1 MSRSLAGSTDPGA
14 RRDLSARYILAFIA
28 ICAIEKAFACL
39 ATGFTGD
46 EAYTLVIARS
56 LALSYFD
63 HPPLHQWILHG
74 FVALSGE
81 SRWARAPFWLM
92 FVAINAPLFGL
103 TRRLFG
109 AKAALWAMFAF
120 NATTYFLVLPDG
132 FIMPDA
138 PSLLFLALAAWTIAE
153 ILFGPAEREGEAGQ
167 LWLAAGVA
175 LGCAGLA
182 KYAALFV
189 PIGLLGF
196 LVGSPRHRHWLSD
209 VRPYLG
215 AVVAL
220 LIFSPA
226 LLWNDQ
232 NHWVSF
238 SFQSTRAA
246 TALTFGADAWADVA
260 AELGEQIVLLSPW
273 IGAPIVLSMARA
285 MRANADSGE
294 RFLLW
299 LAAPPVVF
307 FALLPLLGQRAIPHW
322 FNSGWLFAF
331 PLAGYWLSARSAG
344 WLKNWGR
351 AAAALAAATVVFYIA
366 VVVVGLS
373 RLIAFAPGGQDDPT
387 QFSYDWR
394 IANAA
399 ADFIVVD
406 NWRVGGKVGVALGPK
421 TPICAFTWDPRE
433 FAFACDSTAWLGKD
447 ADIIVFKEDAA
458 SERSAFAGY
467 FERIDPGADFAVGRM
482 GADERILTLMRAHNL
497 LRSYPSPYGPA
508 QAGP

>member
-1 MSRSLAGSTDPGA
+1 MSGSLAGSTDPGA
-14 RRDLSARYILAFIA
+14 GRDLSARYILAFIA

-109 AKAALWAMFAF
+109 AQAALWAMFAF

-132 FIMPDA
+132 FIIPDA

-153 ILFGPAEREGEAGQ
+153 ILFGPAEREGKAGK

-182 KYAALFV
+182 KYAALFA

-209 VRPYLG
+209 ARPYLS
-215 AVVAL
+215 AFVAL

-226 LLWNDQ
+226 LLWNYQ
-232 NHWVSF
+232 NHWVSL

-246 TALTFGADAWADVA
+246 TALTFGAGRCGTGRADRPAVAMDRRADRAGHGARDARRRQQRRTFSGLARCA
-260 AELGEQIVLLSPW
+260 ARRFLRAS
-273 IGAPIVLSMARA
+273 AAARA
-285 MRANADSGE
+285 AGDPALVQLR
-294 RFLLW
+294 
-299 LAAPPVVF
+299 LAV
-307 FALLPLLGQRAIPHW
+307 R
-322 FNSGWLFAF
+322 
-331 PLAGYWLSARSAG
+331 LSARRILAEREKRRLAEELGTRRCGARRGDGRLLYRCRRRWVFPAHRLRAG
-344 WLKNWGR
+344 RPRRSHAIQLRLAHRER
-351 AAAALAAATVVFYIA
+351 AA
-366 VVVVGLS
+366 GLH
-373 RLIAFAPGGQDDPT
+373 R
-387 QFSYDWR
+387 R
-394 IANAA
+394 
-399 ADFIVVD
+399 
-406 NWRVGGKVGVALGPK
+406 R
-421 TPICAFTWDPRE
+421 
-433 FAFACDSTAWLGKD
+433 
-447 ADIIVFKEDAA
+447 
-458 SERSAFAGY
+458 
-467 FERIDPGADFAVGRM
+467 
-482 GADERILTLMRAHNL
+482 
-497 LRSYPSPYGPA
+497 
-508 QAGP
+508 